1 MKHFYFHIITL
12 ISLSLFVASCQKT
25 AETILTDQQDDPLA
39 EIFLVVDDD
48 QITAETKTTAVTAVP
63 STLYWGATTGSGSS
77 EATKWGA
84 SSASV
89 SSSTKKI
96 NTGKYQTYSPTT
108 YNYYV
113 SNVNFTVGANTSMS
127 ASNATD
133 IVVGRTSTD
142 STTPSVELQHIFAR
156 TGTFTMN
163 TQSGYTISN
172 VSWKISG
179 AGTAG
184 TYNLRTGAG
193 ATDGTGWSSLTPLSE
208 TTITSSSDLYV
219 VPGSYTIKCTYTLTK
234 GDWSNTFT
242 KSATVNLVGGKV
254 NNITGTATGGAATE
268 IVITVSL
275 AAWGTQN
282 HTPTFS

>member
-1 MKHFYFHIITL
+1 MKRFSYFL
-12 ISLSLFVASCQKT
+12 ISVIGLSILVGACQKVAT
-25 AETILTDQQDDPLA
+25 LSSAEQDDPLA

-63 STLYWGATTGSGSS
+63 STLYWGATTGSGGS
-77 EATKWGA
+77 EATKW
-84 SSASV
+84 SSTSASV
-89 SSSTKKI
+89 SSSKI
-96 NTGKYQTYSPTT
+96 YTGKYQTYSPTT

-127 ASNATD
+127 ASNTTD
-133 IVVGRTSTD
+133 VVVGRTSTN

-156 TGTFTMN
+156 TGSFTMN
-163 TQSGYTISN
+163 TQTGYSISN

-193 ATDGTGWSSLTPLSE
+193 YTDGTGWSSLTALSE
-208 TTITSSSDLYV
+208 TAITSSSDLYV
-219 VPGSYTIKCTYTLTK
+219 VPGTYTIKCTYTLTK

-242 KSATVNLVGGKV
+242 KSATVNLVGGKI
-254 NNITGTATGGAATE
+254 NNITGTASGGAATE

-275 AAWGTQN
+275 AAWGSQN